1 MLLVSMELNRGKT
14 ELICADHT
22 SRGIVLS
29 ALPGLRI
36 INPECA
42 NLLGSP
48 LGNADCVNACV
59 SEKIE
64 LLRLMGDRLCYL
76 HSHDA
81 ITLLRYSFA
90 IPKLLHSLRTAP
102 CFSSPLLPD
111 YDLLLQ
117 PLLSK
122 IVNIHFQVDDPAW
135 LQATLPVSA
144 GGLGIR
150 SAVHLAPSAFL
161 ASADGSTDLV
171 HHLLPSRLSTTLY
184 PGRED
189 ALASWRD
196 GLDQSQ
202 SPPVPPTS
210 YRQKMWDL
218 PRIQARADAL
228 VSDASDPVTRARLLA
243 VSAKESG
250 AWLNSLPISSLGLR
264 MDNDTI
270 RIAIGLRLGSPLCQP
285 HKCVH
290 CGSDVNKFGTHGLS
304 CRWSQG
310 RHSRH
315 SEINSII
322 HRSLV
327 SARVPSRLEPTG
339 LSRSDGK
346 RPDGMTIVPWY
357 SGKLLVWDAT
367 CSDTFAPS
375 NLSKAVSRSGAV
387 ADHAE
392 TLKSAKYSHLDS
404 AYMFV
409 PVAVETSGAFG
420 SKAHSFI
427 RELGRRL
434 KSATEELKSYQYL
447 TQRLSVAVQRGNAA
461 AVLGTMGNQSGGLDL
476 FL

>member
-1 MLLVSMELNRGKT
+1 MSRGVEAAVHAARTYLCNLQPDQVIMKIDFKNAFNSIRRDKMMLAVEEFIPELLPFIHSAYHSPSFLIWGDEVVNSSEGVQQGDPLGPLLFCLTIHKLCAKLKSEFAVFYLDDGTLGGTREDVIDDVKTIEEEAGTLGLQLNREKT

-117 PLLSK
+117 SLLSK

-228 VSDASDPVTRARLLA
+228 LPDASDPVTRARLLA

-270 RIAIGLRLGSPLCQP
+270 RIAIGLRLGYPLCQP
-285 HKCVH
+285 H
-290 CGSDVNKFGTHGLS
+290 
-304 CRWSQG
+304 
-310 RHSRH
+310 
-315 SEINSII
+315 I
-322 HRSLV
+322 
-327 SARVPSRLEPTG
+327 
-339 LSRSDGK
+339 
-346 RPDGMTIVPWY
+346 
-357 SGKLLVWDAT
+357 
-367 CSDTFAPS
+367 
-375 NLSKAVSRSGAV
+375 
-387 ADHAE
+387 
-392 TLKSAKYSHLDS
+392 
-404 AYMFV
+404 
-409 PVAVETSGAFG
+409 
-420 SKAHSFI
+420 
-427 RELGRRL
+427 
-434 KSATEELKSYQYL
+434 
-447 TQRLSVAVQRGNAA
+447 
-461 AVLGTMGNQSGGLDL
+461 
-476 FL
+476 